1 MREVVAMCDDY
12 KIIEDCI
19 ERAVTLERHQGRFLR
34 SLQRSLPRLH
44 RAIQVSQRDI
54 ARQLTQFAI
63 RYIQV
68 VPEWLRQ
75 LETLCEAGG
84 MPFNPVRET
93 IVHGFAEPPERHPE
107 QVGVAALLDD
117 AYLAHRT
124 FEEINDH
131 LQPVC
136 GMPLLPMDSM
146 VANLVVREL
155 LGETYA
161 VELDQISMALS
172 DHFRRQWL
180 APESVV
186 AIILCRQRIVDTPGT
201 WRDLA
206 ADMGIAL
213 NLPMGE
219 HRTHTLH

>member
-1 MREVVAMCDDY
+1 MCDDY
-12 KIIEDCI
+12 KIIEDSI

-54 ARQLTQFAI
+54 AQQLTQFAI

-75 LETLCEAGG
+75 LETLCEVGG

-155 LGETYA
+155 LGEIYA
-161 VELDQISMALS
+161 VDLDQICMALG
-172 DHFRRQWL
+172 HQFRKQRL
-180 APESVV
+180 APESLV
-186 AIILCRQRIVDTPGT
+186 AMILARQRLIETPGT
-201 WRDLA
+201 WPDLA
-206 ADMGIAL
+206 AEMGIAL
-213 NLPMGE
+213 RLPLGE
-219 HRTHTLH
+219 RQIHTLH